1 MVKLKVVQHVSENI
15 TMSQPSW
22 QQLYLATNLQQIK
35 NSLTTIRTKFNNLQK
50 NAIISTNLNWLTW
63 QLNVNNF
70 NYLSWQAIRQVYVSS
85 TTRPSK
91 KTTSQNMRCVFG
103 SSIVKW
109 SHVLVKLRKYMQKV
123 STFKLNVKMTSEA
136 RDETL
141 AAQKRFCRFWLFV
154 ILVCL
159 VGVCV
164 CVCVCVCVLEG
175 SPFFSIVVWAG
186 G

>member
-1 MVKLKVVQHVSENI
+1 
-15 TMSQPSW
+15 
-22 QQLYLATNLQQIK
+22 
-35 NSLTTIRTKFNNLQK
+35 
-50 NAIISTNLNWLTW
+50 
-63 QLNVNNF
+63 
-70 NYLSWQAIRQVYVSS
+70 
-85 TTRPSK
+85 
-91 KTTSQNMRCVFG
+91 
-103 SSIVKW
+103 
-109 SHVLVKLRKYMQKV
+109 MQKV

-159 VGVCV
+159 VGVGV
-164 CVCVCVCVLEG
+164 GVCVCVCVLEG